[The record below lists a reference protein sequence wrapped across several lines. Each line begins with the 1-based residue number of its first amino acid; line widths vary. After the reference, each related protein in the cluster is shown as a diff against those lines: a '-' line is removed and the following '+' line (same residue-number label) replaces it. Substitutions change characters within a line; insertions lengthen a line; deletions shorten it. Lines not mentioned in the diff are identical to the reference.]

1 MCSPFLEI
9 AQQLT
14 AGISGGVAESPVDEV
29 TDAFIELRGA
39 LKAADGPLSATS
51 RVGVTPQF
59 LLHLADSQN
68 AYSGRFP
75 ILDVMVARSYRIHTA
90 EDASR
95 TLQDSLTCSRESYRE
110 LVEYF
115 FGNCETANDVARL
128 ERALF
133 VQGQSIGRYRENE
146 REYDAIR
153 KVPVSV
159 ARDYLQDLKRYLIS
173 GGSVALQ

>member
-1 MCSPFLEI
+1 VFS
-9 AQQLT
+9 
-14 AGISGGVAESPVDEV
+14 
-29 TDAFIELRGA
+29 
-39 LKAADGPLSATS
+39 
-51 RVGVTPQF
+51 
-59 LLHLADSQN
+59 
-68 AYSGRFP
+68 
-75 ILDVMVARSYRIHTA
+75 
-90 EDASR
+90 
-95 TLQDSLTCSRESYRE
+95 ESYRE

-159 ARDYLQDLKRYLIS
+159 ARDYLQDLKRYS
-173 GGSVALQ
+173 SVEDQ